1 MDIPKGGRG
10 KKAPYKTT
18 HVRIPE
24 PIKAEVERMAAQ
36 YRAGELDTTM
46 PSVDDAIQT
55 AQSILKQKKSA
66 RVSMEKL
73 LTSLYGQ
80 DVAL

>member
-1 MDIPKGGRG
+1 MDISKGGRG

-18 HVRIPE
+18 HVRVPE

-36 YRAGELDTTM
+36 YRAGELNTM
-46 PSVDDAIQT
+46 PALDDAIQT
-55 AQSILKQKKSA
+55 AQSILRQKKSA
-66 RVSMEKL
+66 RASMEKL

-80 DVAL
+80 TVSL